1 MRKSF
6 INKWGTYFVVG
17 DDVVASLYYQK
28 SGIGER
34 NYVLLKDSHVVYM
47 LSKMVFV
54 VKFLMPPKEHKVS
67 GNDSVYEMSEN
78 TWNDIQSIIVVL
90 DDDEWN
96 QI

>member
-1 MRKSF
+1 
-6 INKWGTYFVVG
+6 
-17 DDVVASLYYQK
+17 
-28 SGIGER
+28 
-34 NYVLLKDSHVVYM
+34 
-47 LSKMVFV
+47 
-54 VKFLMPPKEHKVS
+54 MPPKEHKVS

>member
-1 MRKSF
+1 
-6 INKWGTYFVVG
+6 
-17 DDVVASLYYQK
+17 
-28 SGIGER
+28 
-34 NYVLLKDSHVVYM
+34 
-47 LSKMVFV
+47 MVFV

-90 DDDEWN
+90 VDDEWN